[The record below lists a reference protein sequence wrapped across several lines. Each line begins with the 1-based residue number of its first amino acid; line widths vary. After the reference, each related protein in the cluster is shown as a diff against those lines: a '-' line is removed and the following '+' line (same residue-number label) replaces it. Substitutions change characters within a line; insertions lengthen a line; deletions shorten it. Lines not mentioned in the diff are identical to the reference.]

1 MTQGLHTAQAIS
13 LHKQSL
19 LQRHFTD
26 IAQTILL
33 HKYSG
38 DINEQTIL
46 LLKYFKDI
54 IEETISLHRYFKDI
68 IVEKIS
74 SVSHHLSL
82 QVTSKCEELALVK
95 LSIL

>member
-46 LLKYFKDI
+46 LLKYFKDM

-68 IVEKIS
+68 IGDNLIHVPS
-74 SVSHHLSL
+74 SLSAGHI
-82 QVTSKCEELALVK
+82 EM
-95 LSIL
+95 